1 MGFLTVYL
9 IFGFGAQLLCNSI
22 GFFYPAYAS
31 IKAIES
37 KEKNDDTKWLTYW
50 VVYSCFTV
58 FEFFSDILL
67 SWFPLYW
74 LGKVTKQLSYVWKIF
89 HRFQDCVFPTQCVF
103 LVFCFAPNKW
113 NGSKI
118 IYEKIIRPVFLN
130 YETEIDNTLGTVEEV
145 ANQAAKLVSDL
156 QPKLIAAGNRK
167 SFYKSLRCGYIILSI
182 IHLRLHWQPRR
193 N

>member
-1 MGFLTVYL
+1 M
-9 IFGFGAQLLCNSI
+9 
-22 GFFYPAYAS
+22 
-31 IKAIES
+31 
-37 KEKNDDTKWLTYW
+37 
-50 VVYSCFTV
+50 
-58 FEFFSDILL
+58 
-67 SWFPLYW
+67 
-74 LGKVTKQLSYVWKIF
+74 
-89 HRFQDCVFPTQCVF
+89 
-103 LVFCFAPNKW
+103 FCFAPNKW

-182 IHLRLHWQPRR
+182 TPTITLTAETKLKETVNEQFY
-193 N
+193 